1 MATKAPSTYNESNI
15 VVLEGL
21 EAVRKRPAMYIGS
34 TGPDGLH
41 HLVYE
46 VVDNSIDEAMAGYG
60 NHIEVIIHYDNR
72 ITVIDEGRG
81 IPVGKHDKY
90 LDKTAMEV
98 VLTVLH
104 AGGKFDNN
112 SYKTSG
118 GLHGV
123 GVSCVNALSENL
135 DVEVKRD
142 GKIYHQSYKRGAA
155 VAAPE
160 IIGDAKSTGTK
171 ITFKPDPEIFEVLV
185 FSFDIL
191 ANRLRELAFLNA
203 GVEIIL
209 RDEREDGK
217 GDVTFLFEGGIKEF
231 VNFLNKNK
239 TVLHNQPVYFKKE
252 KDLTTEKGVD
262 ESVLLEIAFQY
273 NDGYQENLFSYANN
287 INTREGGTHL
297 IGFRSALTRT
307 TNDYIKKNNL
317 TKKNDIP
324 ITGEDYRE
332 GLTAV
337 VSVKISNPQFEG
349 QTKAKLGNSEVKG
362 LVEAIVNEGLG
373 EYFEENPKEAKK
385 IAQKVISAAEA
396 REAARKARNLAR
408 RKNAMDGG
416 GLPGKL
422 ADCSEREPSLCEIY
436 LVEGDSAGGSAKQGR
451 DRRFQAIL
459 PLKGKIINVEKA
471 RLDKVLSNEEIQTI
485 ITALGTGVGEEDFD
499 ITKLRYHKLIIMTDA
514 DVDGA
519 HIRTLLLTFLFRQM
533 PELIKDGFVYIAQPP
548 LYRVKRGKK
557 EDYLDT
563 ENDLNAFLKNQ
574 GLENIKCT
582 PVYNGNDAKAFTK
595 NQLSDL
601 IDQITKLVEFDLRIK
616 RRGVSLHELLTKR
629 QEQNCPL
636 PLYKIV
642 SKAGTEFITSEKE
655 FVAAL
660 EKFESEK
667 QESEG
672 EPKGNGKISANGKK
686 KHFQV
691 TEMLEAQEI
700 EPIIKQLEKSGI
712 NVLKHFPSGDL
723 EFILSNN
730 GHEKEKPEVLFISEE
745 KGISKELHFLTE
757 LLTTVRESGKKGADI
772 SRYKGLGEMNPEQL
786 WGTTMNPES
795 RTILQVKMED
805 AVEAE
810 NIFTILMGDAVEPR
824 REFIQRHAPE
834 VKFLDV

>member
-1 MATKAPSTYNESNI
+1 MATKNPSNYNESNI

-34 TGPDGLH
+34 TGADGLH

-60 NHIEVIIHYDNR
+60 NRIEVIIHYDNR

-90 LDKTAMEV
+90 PDKTAMEV

-104 AGGKFDNN
+104 AGGKFNN
-112 SYKTSG
+112 DSYKTSG

-123 GVSCVNALSENL
+123 GVSCVNALSEHL
-135 DVEVKRD
+135 DVEVKRN
-142 GKIYHQSYKRGAA
+142 GKIYHQTYKRGF
-155 VAAPE
+155 PE
-160 IIGDAKSTGTK
+160 GPPEVIGDAKSTGTK
-171 ITFKPDPEIFEVLV
+171 ITFKPDSDIFEVLIY
-185 FSFDIL
+185 SFDVL

-217 GDVTFLFEGGIKEF
+217 EDTNFLFEGGIKEF
-231 VNFLNKNK
+231 VNYLNKNK
-239 TVLHNQPVYFKKE
+239 SVLHNQPVYFKKE
-252 KDLTTEKGVD
+252 KDLITEKGVD
-262 ESVLLEIAFQY
+262 ESVSLEIAFQY
-273 NDGYQENLFSYANN
+273 NDSYQENIFTFANN

-297 IGFRSALTRT
+297 SGFRTALTRT

-317 TKKNDIP
+317 VKKNDIA

-337 VSVKISNPQFEG
+337 VSVKITNPQFEG
-349 QTKAKLGNSEVKG
+349 QTKSKLGNSEVKG

-373 EYFEENPKEAKK
+373 EYFEEHPKEAKK
-385 IAQKVISAAEA
+385 IATKVISAAEA

-485 ITALGTGVGEEDFD
+485 ITALGTGVGDADFD
-499 ITKLRYHKLIIMTDA
+499 ITKSRYHKLIIMTDA

-533 PELIKDGFVYIAQPP
+533 PQLIDAGYVYIAQPP

-557 EDYLDT
+557 EEYLES
-563 ENDLNAFLKNQ
+563 ENDLNLFLKNQ
-574 GLENIKCT
+574 GLENVKCT
-582 PVYNGNDAKAFTK
+582 PVYNGNDTKPYTK
-595 NQLSDL
+595 NQLSEL
-601 IDQITKLVEFDLRIK
+601 IDQITILSDFDLKMK
-616 RRGVSLHELLTKR
+616 RRNVSLRELLHNRNEKGA
-629 QEQNCPL
+629 L
-636 PLYKIV
+636 PIYKII
-642 SKAGTEFITSEKE
+642 SDDGTKYYYNEKE
-655 FVAAL
+655 FGAAI
-660 EKFESEK
+660 ETFDAANKEVE
-667 QESEG
+667 ENANE
-672 EPKGNGKISANGKK
+672 NGKASKNGKK
-686 KHFQV
+686 IHFQV
-691 TEMLEAQEI
+691 IEMLEAQEI
-700 EPIIKQLEKSGI
+700 EPVVKQLEKSGI
-712 NVLKHFPSGDL
+712 DVLKHFPTGDL
-723 EFILSNN
+723 EFLLN
-730 GHEKEKPEVLFISEE
+730 GNKHEEEKPPVLFVTEE
-745 KGISKELHFLTE
+745 KGIEKDIHYLPG
-757 LLTTVRESGKKGADI
+757 LLLNVRESGKRGVDI
-772 SRYKGLGEMNPEQL
+772 SRYKGLGEMNPDQL
-786 WGTTMNPES
+786 WGTTMNPDS
-795 RTILQVKMED
+795 RTILQVNMDD

-810 NIFTILMGDAVEPR
+810 NIFTILMGDAVDPR

>member
-1 MATKAPSTYNESNI
+1 MATKNPSTYNESNI

-34 TGPDGLH
+34 TGTDGLH

-46 VVDNSIDEAMAGYG
+46 VVDNSIDEAMAGHG
-60 NHIEVIIHYDNR
+60 NRIEVIIHYDNR

-81 IPVGKHDKY
+81 IPVGKHDKFP
-90 LDKTAMEV
+90 DKTAMEV

-104 AGGKFDNN
+104 AGGKFNN
-112 SYKTSG
+112 DSYKTSG

-142 GKIYHQSYKRGAA
+142 GKIYHQNYKRGFPQ
-155 VAAPE
+155 APPE
-160 IIGDAKSTGTK
+160 VIGDAKTSGTK
-171 ITFKPDPEIFEVLV
+171 ITFKPDSDIFETLV
-185 FSFDIL
+185 FSFDVL

-217 GDVTFLFEGGIKEF
+217 EDVSFIFEGGIKEF
-231 VNFLNKNK
+231 VNYLNKNK
-239 TVLHNQPVYFKKE
+239 QVLHSQPVYFKKE
-252 KDLTTEKGVD
+252 KDLITEKGVD
-262 ESVLLEIAFQY
+262 ESVSLEIAFQY
-273 NDGYQENLFSYANN
+273 NDSYQENIFTFANN

-297 IGFRSALTRT
+297 SGFRTALTRT

-317 TKKNDIP
+317 VKKNDIT

-337 VSVKISNPQFEG
+337 VSVKITNPQFEG
-349 QTKAKLGNSEVKG
+349 QTKSKLGNSEVKG
-362 LVEAIVNEGLG
+362 LVETIVNEGLG
-373 EYFEENPKEAKK
+373 EYFEEHPKEAKK
-385 IAQKVISAAEA
+385 IASKVISAAEA

-485 ITALGTGVGEEDFD
+485 ITALGTGVGEEDFN

-533 PELIKDGFVYIAQPP
+533 PQLIDDGYVYIAQPP
-548 LYRVKRGKK
+548 LFRVKRGKK
-557 EDYLDT
+557 EDYLET
-563 ENDLNAFLKNQ
+563 EGDLNAFLKDQ
-574 GLENIKCT
+574 GLDNIKCT
-582 PVYNGNDAKAFTK
+582 PVFNGKDPKAYTK
-595 NQLSDL
+595 NQLGEL
-601 IDQITKLVEFDLRIK
+601 IDQIAILADFDLKMK
-616 RRGVSLHELLTKR
+616 RRNLSLRELLTVRK
-629 QEQNCPL
+629 EQQCPL

-642 SKAGTEFITSEKE
+642 RDGKPNYISSEKE
-655 FVAAL
+655 FVAEL
-660 EKFESEK
+660 EKYEAENQEIEEK
-667 QESEG
+667 SKDNG
-672 EPKGNGKISANGKK
+672 KTSNGKI

-700 EPIIKQLEKSGI
+700 EPIIKQFEKSGI
-712 NVLKHFPSGDL
+712 DVLQHFPTGDL
-723 EFILSNN
+723 EFLLNDN
-730 GHEKEKPEVLFISEE
+730 GHEQEKPPVLFVTEE
-745 KGISKELHFLTE
+745 KGVEKEISYLPE
-757 LLTTVRESGKKGADI
+757 LLLTVRESGKRGVDI
-772 SRYKGLGEMNPEQL
+772 SRYKGLGEMNPDQL
-786 WGTTMNPES
+786 WSTTMNPES
-795 RTILQVKMED
+795 RTILQVNMDD